1 MHNADERQLVD
12 AILASGVK
20 IPAMPSALLD
30 VVALLKDGNAG
41 PREFAAKISTDPA
54 LAGAL
59 FRVAGSP
66 VLGLRKKVDSL
77 EKAVTVL
84 GLRTTVAVV
93 RSEALHNVL
102 NDPGL
107 AAVMNPLWRRMND
120 VAELVTA
127 TVRLVRPRGIAEDL
141 AFQAGTFHDCG
152 IALLARRDA
161 AYARDFAQAAGW
173 PDLLALDHVYSA
185 NHAVV
190 GQMVARSWQL
200 PPDVVLAVRN
210 HHDRAIDAL
219 PEAVRKLI
227 TLIQFACH
235 LLAVRA
241 GDSDG
246 EWDATWREQ
255 ADGFFREAGHELPDL
270 EERLL
275 SPAP

>member
-1 MHNADERQLVD
+1 MHDANERQLVD

-20 IPAMPSALLD
+20 IPTMPSVLLD
-30 VVALLKDGNAG
+30 VVALLKGGDAG
-41 PREFAAKISTDPA
+41 PREFAARIASDPA

-66 VLGLRKKVDSL
+66 VLGLRTKVDSL
-77 EKAVTVL
+77 EKAITVL

-102 NDPGL
+102 NDPAL
-107 AAVMNPLWRRMND
+107 AAVMNPLWQRMND

-127 TVRLVRPRGIAEDL
+127 MVRIVRPRGVAEDL

-152 IALLARRDA
+152 IALLARRDPG
-161 AYARDFAQAAGW
+161 YARDFARAAGW
-173 PDLLALDHVYSA
+173 PDLPALDQAHST

-200 PPDVVLAVRN
+200 PPDVVLAVR
-210 HHDRAIDAL
+210 
-219 PEAVRKLI
+219 KLI
-227 TLIQFACH
+227 ILIQFACH

-241 GDSDG
+241 GGRDG
-246 EWDATWREQ
+246 EWDAIWRERT
-255 ADGFFREAGHELPDL
+255 DELFRAAGRELP
-270 EERLL
+270 EVAERLV